1 MAASPFMAR
10 LRRRYHPPNMPS
22 TTLCPSCRQPAA
34 THRFAASHGGV
45 LELDLCFACQGLWFD
60 PQENTRLAPASV
72 LLLFE
77 LLHEH
82 HGDAHH
88 PLSER
93 LRCPRCSKD
102 LVKGYDLAQGGR
114 YVTYRC
120 AARHGRFSTFGSFM
134 VEKGFVRHL
143 SKLEIEALARRV
155 GTIACTSCGGAVDI
169 RHDHACPY
177 CRSALSLLD
186 PQAVDKALER
196 HGRAAQQAAQAQSPE
211 ALADALV
218 ALERSRT
225 REERERQRERLEGRG
240 GEQFDLVA
248 AGIEFVW
255 ALLRR

>member
-1 MAASPFMAR
+1 
-10 LRRRYHPPNMPS
+10 MPQP
-22 TTLCPSCRQPAA
+22 TLCPSCRQR
-34 THRFAASHGGV
+34 TETRRFTASDGRP

-60 PQENTRLAPASV
+60 PQENTRLAPAAV
-72 LLLFE
+72 LQLFA

-82 HGDAHH
+82 HGDARH
-88 PLSER
+88 PLSDR

-102 LVKGYDLAQGGR
+102 LAKGYDMAQGGR

-169 RHDHACPY
+169 RNDHACPY

-196 HGRAAQQAAQAQSPE
+196 HSRAAQQATSQPAANGQSPE
-211 ALADALV
+211 ALADALI
-218 ALERSRT
+218 ALERNRT
-225 REERERQRERLEGRG
+225 REERARQRERFEGRRE
-240 GEQFDLVA
+240 EQFDLVS
-248 AGIEFVW
+248 AGIEIVW
-255 ALLRR
+255 SLLRR